1 MFFNALDD
9 AGGDVCQCCLC
20 LCLRG
25 EQQMNVIS
33 WSAWSRIT
41 TTRTDPGSTPTG
53 TWLWREQASINRVRR
68 PARARRPSCFC
79 PCQPSAEGEMLSNTE
94 RERQTTDHW
103 LTNLTPRWAHPVRKK
118 RFYLGTLPKQMHL
131 ESITGFICSCSVTLE
146 ISAISSEEAFVN
158 SDRRDMI
165 SDPTFQNTVLF
176 HLIPSSKGRRVGS
189 ESSLICTKPAL
200 FLAGMFFVRLQNV
213 SLL

>member
-33 WSAWSRIT
+33 WRTWSRIT
-41 TTRTDPGSTPTG
+41 TTRTDPGSIPTG

-131 ESITGFICSCSVTLE
+131 ESITGFICSCSVRDTSNIL
-146 ISAISSEEAFVN
+146 
-158 SDRRDMI
+158 RRDSKSLQYHLRSNFPKYFLI
-165 SDPTFQNTVLF
+165 SLY
-176 HLIPSSKGRRVGS
+176 
-189 ESSLICTKPAL
+189 SLEQ
-200 FLAGMFFVRLQNV
+200 GQ
-213 SLL
+213 